1 MQNIS
6 LLFIEN
12 MIKLIY
18 MSTEKGLHDGHRQ
31 RMYKRVL
38 SYPDSLTDV
47 ELLEVLLFE
56 SLKRVN
62 TNELAHRLIRTFGS
76 LEKVLNADKNALL
89 TVKGIGER
97 TAAFLVVTGTIL
109 RHSKKEKKYGN
120 KIYQSFKDYKDI
132 IVHEFAELDEEV
144 AKLYLVNS
152 KYIIKHVIDWT
163 EYKNDKVDINTQEMS
178 TILLANKPHG
188 VVLAHNHLSGNCK
201 PSLSDD
207 EATKKLLMF
216 LDLHGIKLMDHII
229 VSGNKTYSYYQENTL
244 PTIKKEGEKLW
255 QKSELDLHQAQ
266 QDIFI

>member
-12 MIKLIY
+12 MIKLIC
-18 MSTEKGLHDGHRQ
+18 MSSEKGLHDGHRQ

-38 SYPDSLTDV
+38 SYPESLTDV

-62 TNELAHRLIRTFGS
+62 TNELAHKLIRTFGS
-76 LEKVLNADKNALL
+76 LENVLKADKNALL

-120 KIYQSFKDYKDI
+120 KIYQSFKDYKDLI
-132 IVHEFAELDEEV
+132 TIEFADLDEEV

-152 KYIIKHVIDWT
+152 SYMMKHVIEWT

-178 TILLANKPHG
+178 TILLANKPYG
-188 VVLAHNHLSGNCK
+188 VVLVHNHLSGNCT
-201 PSLSDD
+201 PSLADD
-207 EATKKLLMF
+207 ITTEKLSIF
-216 LDLHGIKLMDHII
+216 LDVHGIKFIDHII
-229 VSGNKTYSYYQENTL
+229 ISGDKTYSYYQNNKL
-244 PTIKKEGEKLW
+244 PIKKEGEKL
-255 QKSELDLHQAQ
+255 
-266 QDIFI
+266 